1 MLIAG
6 LSEADQLLGLKEA
19 LRDVI
24 EKIVLTLS
32 DDGAGLDIALH
43 GAIAGLLHVATGISS
58 ANDKKASPVESEAF
72 DMIDKTVLVAG
83 ARNHL
88 YLQSSQPFYGLLKSL
103 SNSNRS
109 GLFRAAA

>member
-1 MLIAG
+1 P
-6 LSEADQLLGLKEA
+6 
-19 LRDVI
+19 
-24 EKIVLTLS
+24 
-32 DDGAGLDIALH
+32 H
-43 GAIAGLLHVATGISS
+43 
-58 ANDKKASPVESEAF
+58 VESEAF